1 MLRNI
6 GIRGRVHA
14 NARGDMKR
22 SHLSLAV
29 GLSLACAAP
38 LYAQQT
44 GNNNTTADNTQAS
57 PVNAKKLDQ
66 ITVTAR
72 KREETLQDVPIAV
85 SAFTAQSLYNQ
96 NVQNLGDLQGKVP
109 DLQVYAARGSNTTL
123 TAYIRGLGQADPT
136 WGFDPAV
143 GIYLDDVYMA
153 RPQGT
158 LLDVFD
164 VERIEVLRGPQG
176 TLYGKNTIGGA
187 IKYVSKPLPTKTEGS
202 VEVTTGT
209 HGEKDVKAA
218 VGGASAD
225 GVWRGRIAV
234 ASEHDNGFGS
244 DILTGSRNGNKNT
257 NAARG
262 TLGFFPTQN
271 FNVQLE
277 IDGLHDNSNPRGAKL
292 LEPNSFYPLYQP
304 LSSNYNTQSGMPQV
318 NWTKMK
324 GAALTLN
331 WIVSQDWTLKSITA
345 YRTSKTDSNID
356 FDTLP
361 VAVADVSAIYKDH
374 QFSQEL
380 QANYD
385 SGGAVHGVMGLY
397 YFNGSAAGEIHNIFL
412 GSPPYSTLGFSE
424 YGSTGGSMGTRSY
437 AAYGDFTWD
446 ISPSWSLDV
455 GARITDEKKTAT
467 IQNYV
472 YSDAT
477 FSTPIGVLANF
488 TGSHTSHN
496 TSPKVSL
503 DYTVNE
509 QIKLYGSYSE
519 GFHSGGYN
527 IRANCAAIPESCRPI
542 QDEKVQSFE
551 LGSKMSFFDNS
562 LMMNTALF
570 HNNYSNIQLSVFTSY
585 TLPNG
590 TKGFF
595 GDFTNA
601 GRGHID
607 GVEEEFAWYP
617 SQAWTLSGNFAYLHT
632 KYTEFFS
639 SGVNI
644 ANTQFFTNAP
654 KWSGGLT
661 LQRNFSLGEHGDLS
675 ARLNYQYQ
683 TSVWPETTLS
693 PLIKQ
698 GSYGLLNAG
707 LIWQIDQPWSI
718 SLQGTNLGNKAYRT
732 TGYNIAALGIVTG
745 FYGPPRMVTLSAKY
759 AF

>member
-1 MLRNI
+1 M
-6 GIRGRVHA
+6 GIRGWMHV

-22 SHLSLAV
+22 SHLSLAI

-44 GNNNTTADNTQAS
+44 AGNTNTSGATQTSQGSS
-57 PVNAKKLDQ
+57 PKKLDQ

-96 NVQNLGDLQGKVP
+96 NVQDLSDLQGKVP
-109 DLQVYAARGSNTTL
+109 NLQIYAARGSNTTL

-164 VERIEVLRGPQG
+164 VDRIEVLRGPQG

-218 VGGASAD
+218 LGGASAD
-225 GVWRGRIAV
+225 GVWRGRVAV
-234 ASEHDNGFGS
+234 ASEHNNGFGS

-262 TLGFFPTQN
+262 TLGFFPSQN
-271 FNVQLE
+271 FNAQLE
-277 IDGLHDNSNPRGAKL
+277 IDGMHDNSNPRGAKM
-292 LEPNSFYPLYQP
+292 LEANSFYPQYQP
-304 LSSNYNTQSGMPQV
+304 LTSDYNTRSGMQQL

-331 WIVSQDWTLKSITA
+331 WIVSSDWTLKSISA
-345 YRTSKTDSNID
+345 YRSSKTDSNID

-361 VAVADVSAIYKDH
+361 VAVADVGAIYKDH
-374 QFSQEL
+374 QFSQEI

-397 YFNGSAAGEIHNIFL
+397 YFSGSAAGEIHNIFL
-412 GSPPYSTLGFSE
+412 GSPPYSLLGFSE

-455 GARITDEKKTAT
+455 GVRATDEKKTAI
-467 IQNYV
+467 IQNYE

-477 FSTPIGVLANF
+477 FSVPIGVLADF

-496 TSPKVSL
+496 VSPKVSL
-503 DYTVNE
+503 DYTVNQ

-551 LGSKMSFFDNS
+551 LGSKMSFFDDKLMLNS
-562 LMMNTALF
+562 AVF
-570 HNNYSNIQLSVFTSY
+570 HNVYSNIQLSVFTSY

-590 TKGFF
+590 TQGFF

-607 GVEEEFAWYP
+607 GFEEEFAWYP
-617 SQAWTLSGNFAYLHT
+617 SQAWTLSGNFSYLHT
-632 KYTEFFS
+632 KYTEFLS
-639 SGVNI
+639 GGVNI

-654 KWSGGLT
+654 KWSGGFT
-661 LQRNFSLGEHGDLS
+661 LQRSFPLGAYGDLN

-718 SLQGTNLGNKAYRT
+718 SLQGTNLGNKSYRT